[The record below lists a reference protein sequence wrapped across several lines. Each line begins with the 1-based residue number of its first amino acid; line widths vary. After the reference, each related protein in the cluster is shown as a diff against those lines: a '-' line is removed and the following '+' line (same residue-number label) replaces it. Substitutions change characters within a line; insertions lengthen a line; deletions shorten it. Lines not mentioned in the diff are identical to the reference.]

1 MPQSLSNVLVH
12 VVFST
17 KHHRPFLQRPECRDT
32 IIGYMVGTL
41 QNIHC
46 PSLIIGGTED
56 HVHLLCNLHRT
67 VAISQLV
74 EEAKTSSSARIK
86 EEGLD
91 LQDFHWQNG
100 YGAFSVSQSRAD
112 QVKRYIAGQAEHHR
126 KRTFQE
132 EFRLMLQ
139 RHGIQFD
146 ERYVWD

>member
-17 KHHRPFLQRPECRDT
+17 KHRRPFLRLPEHRDT
-32 IIGYMVGTL
+32 IAGYVVGIL
-41 QNIHC
+41 KNIHC

-67 VAISQLV
+67 IAVAQLV
-74 EEAKTSSSARIK
+74 EEVKTGSSARIK

-91 LQDFHWQNG
+91 LRDFYWQNG
-100 YGAFSVSQSRAD
+100 YGAFSVSQSHVD
-112 QVKRYIAGQAEHHR
+112 QVKAYIAGQAEHHR
-126 KRTFQE
+126 KRTFQG
-132 EFRLMLQ
+132 EFRLLLE
-139 RHGIQFD
+139 RHGIEFD